1 MHHLVTAKGRLVKA
15 HGDIRA
21 QILAPEG
28 GASLLEA
35 GASKAGASKAGACI
49 SSEAALKAGAC
60 AAPEAALAAVGAMK
74 DISENI
80 SKHIVHIGV
89 SIKMELMIGAV
100 AGTVA
105 AGAKA
110 ALAEASA
117 SIAAASETTVSEAAI
132 EAGAACSRAGTPR
145 PACLVKGRETELIVQ
160 FLLFRVA

>member
-1 MHHLVTAKGRLVKA
+1 MHHLVAAKGRLVKA

-21 QILAPEG
+21 QILAPER
-28 GASLLEA
+28 GASLPE
-35 GASKAGASKAGACI
+35 AGASKAGACI

-60 AAPEAALAAVGAMK
+60 AAPEAALAAMGAMK

-89 SIKMELMIGAV
+89 SIEMELMIGAV

-105 AGAKA
+105 AGAKT
-110 ALAEASA
+110 ALAEAST
-117 SIAAASETTVSEAAI
+117 SIAATSETTVSETSVK
-132 EAGAACSRAGTPR
+132 AGTACSRAGAPR
-145 PACLVKGRETELIVQ
+145 PACLVKGREAELIVQ

>member
-1 MHHLVTAKGRLVKA
+1 MHHLVAAKGRLVKA

-28 GASLLEA
+28 GASLPE
-35 GASKAGASKAGACI
+35 AGASKAGACI
-49 SSEAALKAGAC
+49 SSEASLEAGAR
-60 AAPEAALAAVGAMK
+60 AAAEAALAAVGAMK

-89 SIKMELMIGAV
+89 SIEMEFMIGAV

-132 EAGAACSRAGTPR
+132 EAGTACSCAGASR
-145 PACLVKGRETELIVQ
+145 PACLVKGREAELIVQ
-160 FLLFRVA
+160 FLLFRIA

>member
-35 GASKAGASKAGACI
+35 GASKAGASKAGA
-49 SSEAALKAGAC
+49 SKAGAC

-89 SIKMELMIGAV
+89 SIEMELMIGAV

-105 AGAKA
+105 AGAKT
-110 ALAEASA
+110 ALAEASV
-117 SIAAASETTVSEAAI
+117 SIAAASETSVSIAAI
-132 EAGAACSRAGTPR
+132 EAGTARSRAGAPC
-145 PACLVKGRETELIVQ
+145 PACLVKGREAELIVQ
-160 FLLFRVA
+160 FLLFRIA